1 MTMDDRLDPDLIRAN
16 LKTTRIGSKVL
27 VYDRTSS
34 TNDIA
39 AEYARNSDNSGLVV
53 FAEEQTA
60 GRGRT
65 GAQWCG
71 GREESLLFSIALVD
85 CSVSSELLS
94 LTCAV
99 GVAEAI
105 GQVGGCRAGIK
116 WPNDILL
123 DGKKVAG
130 ILLESKVRRTEKSL
144 KCEVPGMSLRGA
156 QRRSNLNPSDESHV
170 GWALAHADDSS
181 IAAQEQHG
189 LKPILPTPTSDFPSA
204 IHVIGIGINC
214 HQTPDG
220 FPPDLQAMATSLD
233 LVSGTRCQR
242 VTVAKRVLTSLDHWL
257 RVAER
262 NGQQVIDTWSRL
274 STQLG
279 QRVTLSYNKRRFTGN
294 CIGVDPEKGLI
305 LQLDRGGVRMFD
317 AAHTHI
323 VK

>member
-1 MTMDDRLDPDLIRAN
+1 MLTNDRLDPDLIQAN
-16 LKTTRIGSKVL
+16 LRTKRIGRKVL

-34 TNDIA
+34 TNDVA
-39 AEYARNSDNSGLVV
+39 AEYARNPDNDGLVV

-65 GAQWCG
+65 GATWLSGHQ
-71 GREESLLFSIALVD
+71 ESLLFSLALVD
-85 CSVSSELLS
+85 CAISNEWLS

-99 GVAEAI
+99 AVAEAL

-116 WPNDILL
+116 WPNDIVL

-130 ILLESKVRRTEKSL
+130 ILLESKAKKSL
-144 KCEVPGMSLRGA
+144 KCEVSSVKTPNFKL
-156 QRRSNLNPSDESHV
+156 QTSN
-170 GWALAHADDSS
+170 S
-181 IAAQEQHG
+181 IS
-189 LKPILPTPTSDFPSA
+189 I
-204 IHVIGIGINC
+204 IGIGINC
-214 HQTPDG
+214 HQTRES
-220 FPPDLQAMATSLD
+220 FPLELRATATSLD
-233 LVSGTRCQR
+233 LVSGTRCLR
-242 VTVAKRVLTSLDHWL
+242 VTVGKRVLTSLDHWL

-262 NGQQVIDTWSRL
+262 NPKQIIETWSRL

-279 QRVTLSYNKRRFTGN
+279 QRVTVSCNQRRFTGN

>member
-1 MTMDDRLDPDLIRAN
+1 MTSSDRLDPDLIRAN
-16 LKTTRIGSKVL
+16 LKTKRIGRQVL

-39 AEYARNSDNSGLVV
+39 AEYARNPDHDGLVV

-60 GRGRT
+60 GRGRA
-65 GAQWCG
+65 GATWLSG
-71 GREESLLFSIALVD
+71 HGDSLLFSIALIGGGI
-85 CSVSSELLS
+85 SNELLS

-99 GVAEAI
+99 AVAEAI
-105 GQVGGCRAGIK
+105 GQVGGCPAGIK
-116 WPNDILL
+116 WPNDVLL
-123 DGKKVAG
+123 AGKKVAG
-130 ILLESKVRRTEKSL
+130 ILVESKTCRLGFSPCGPL
-144 KCEVPGMSLRGA
+144 DMG
-156 QRRSNLNPSDESHV
+156 
-170 GWALAHADDSS
+170 
-181 IAAQEQHG
+181 AQEQHG
-189 LKPILPTPTSDFPSA
+189 LKPILPTSNVIS
-204 IHVIGIGINC
+204 IIGIGINC
-214 HQTPDG
+214 HQTADR
-220 FPPDLQAMATSLD
+220 FPSELQATATSLD

-257 RVAER
+257 RVAAR
-262 NGQQVIDTWSRL
+262 NGQQVIDLWSRL